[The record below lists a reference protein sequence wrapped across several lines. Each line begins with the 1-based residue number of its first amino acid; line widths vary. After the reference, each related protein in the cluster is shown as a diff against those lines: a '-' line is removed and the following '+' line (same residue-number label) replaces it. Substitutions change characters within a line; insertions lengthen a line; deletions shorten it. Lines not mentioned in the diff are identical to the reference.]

1 MPEHSSITDPHIHE
15 PKGISSANEGMV
27 YVANGD
33 GSGTW
38 RYWPLGKAYYQHSFS
53 TAQVINTTPSLLQV
67 NGSGNLTQTSRLPRE
82 ISGGALWDT
91 ATYKLLPV
99 RLNDVYTLRVDLPV
113 TAESGSPTELTV
125 QFDIGG
131 LTTPTNVIMSK
142 FYKTGR
148 TVPYTISFDTTLD
161 VLTSTTLTNG
171 VKIFL
176 RTDVGSITLGN
187 PGILVAKV
195 IDGLL

>member
-1 MPEHSSITDPHIHE
+1 MPEHSSITDPYIHE
-15 PKGISSANEGMV
+15 PKGVSSASEGMV
-27 YVANGD
+27 YVADGN

-38 RYWPLGKAYYQHSFS
+38 RYWPYGKAYYQHAFG

-67 NGSGNLTQTSRLPRE
+67 NGSGSLTKTSEVPRE
-82 ISGGALWDT
+82 IAGGALWDT
-91 ATYKLLPV
+91 AVYKLLPI
-99 RLNDVYTLRVDLPV
+99 RLNDIYTLRVDLPV

-142 FYKTGR
+142 FYKVGR

-161 VLTSTTLTNG
+161 VLSNTTLTNG
-171 VKIFL
+171 VQIFL

-187 PGILVAKV
+187 PGILIAKV
-195 IDGLL
+195 IDGLM